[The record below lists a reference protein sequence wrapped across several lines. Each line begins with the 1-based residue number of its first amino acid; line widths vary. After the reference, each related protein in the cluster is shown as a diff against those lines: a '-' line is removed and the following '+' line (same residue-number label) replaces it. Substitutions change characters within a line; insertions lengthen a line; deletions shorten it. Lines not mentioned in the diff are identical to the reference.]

1 MSEAIIEKKITDETV
16 VPNAPVETAL
26 PDVPPATGAAAP
38 AVAAPAAPATDRPAG
53 DHRGGPG
60 GGRGGMGGRGGGRG
74 RGPGGNRGP
83 RRDENKSDLL
93 EKVVFIN
100 RCAKVVKGG
109 RRFSFSALLVVGDRK
124 GKVGVGFGKAN
135 EVTEAIRKATDA
147 ARKHLEPVSLRGPT
161 IPHEV
166 MGQFGGGRV
175 LLRPASPGTGL
186 IAGGG
191 VRAVVEAAGIK
202 DLLAKSLGSG
212 NPANVVKATLDALKQ
227 LRLKENIF
235 QLRGKTIKVA
245 APADAATKVESK
257 NEASAEIAKGGK
269 SKAKG
274 AKAEK
279 PAPEKAAPEKAAK
292 VEKAGESDPALAS

>member
-1 MSEAIIEKKITDETV
+1 MPPKTDETIEKKIAEEILAPEVLVETPDAA
-16 VPNAPVETAL
+16 VPEVIAPV
-26 PDVPPATGAAAP
+26 AAE
-38 AVAAPAAPATDRPAG
+38 RG
-53 DHRGGPG
+53 EHRGPRG
-60 GGRGGMGGRGGGRG
+60 GGGGGGGRG
-74 RGPGGNRGP
+74 RGRGGNRGP
-83 RRDENKSDLL
+83 RSPRSDEQKSDLL

-147 ARKHLEPVSLRGPT
+147 ARKHLEPVSLKDNT

-166 MGQFGGGRV
+166 LGQFGGGRV
-175 LLRPASPGTGL
+175 FLRPASPGTGL

-202 DLLAKSLGSG
+202 DLLAKSLGSS

-227 LRLKENIF
+227 LRPKETIF
-235 QLRGKTIKVA
+235 QLRGKTAKVTA
-245 APADAATKVESK
+245 APVAEETK
-257 NEASAEIAKGGK
+257 EAPAKTGK
-269 SKAKG
+269 IKAKT

-279 PAPEKAAPEKAAK
+279 ADQSGPA
-292 VEKAGESDPALAS
+292 DPALAS